1 MSTTEQEL
9 PGPVLDYLSGQNT
22 LTLATA
28 SPTGTPH
35 AATFLY
41 VNDGPSLYFWS
52 KSSAE
57 SSRHIEQNPLVAFTI
72 DEYTSD
78 LTQTRGV
85 QGIGECSVL
94 LSGEQIARVADLFGQ
109 KFPSL
114 APGATMSIS
123 FYRITPTEIQF
134 IDNRRNRSLSSPG
147 VFGAEFHRERSY
159 SVFSGLPTQ
168 TAKTISASLQVLDA
182 EPDAVV
188 ARQGG
193 PADKF
198 FIVVDGELEVTR
210 EEAGST
216 ETVSTLGPGELFG
229 EMAILFDRPR
239 GTSARATKPTKLLVL
254 DGATFRSV
262 VAQSLGTTP
271 DFDQIIRDR
280 IGAAP
285 STA

>member
-1 MSTTEQEL
+1 MNTTEQEL
-9 PGPVLDYLSGQNT
+9 PGPVLEYLSAQNT
-22 LTLATA
+22 LTLATS

-41 VNDGPSLYFWS
+41 VNEGPSLYFWS
-52 KSSAE
+52 KASTE
-57 SSRHIEQNPLVAFTI
+57 SSRHIEQNPLVAFTV
-72 DEYTSD
+72 DEYADD
-78 LTQTRGV
+78 LSQTRGV

-94 LSGEQIARVADLFGQ
+94 LSGEQIARVAALFGD

-114 APGATMSIS
+114 SPGATMSIS

-134 IDNRRNRSLSSPG
+134 IDNRRSRSLSSPG

-159 SVFSGLPTQ
+159 SVFGGLPTQ
-168 TAKTISASLQVLDA
+168 TAKSISASLQVVDA
-182 EPDAVV
+182 VPDTVV

-210 EEAGST
+210 EEGGST
-216 ETVSTLGPGELFG
+216 EVVASVGPGDLFG
-229 EMAILFDRPR
+229 EMAILFDKPR

-254 DGATFRSV
+254 DSDTFRSV
-262 VAQSLGTTP
+262 VAQALGTSP

>member
-1 MSTTEQEL
+1 MGTTEQEL
-9 PGPVLDYLSGQNT
+9 PGEVLEYVSAQNT

-28 SPTGTPH
+28 SPSGTPH

-41 VNDGPSLYFWS
+41 VNEGPSLYFWS
-52 KSSAE
+52 KSSTE
-57 SSRHIEQNPLVAFTI
+57 SARHIEQNPLVAFTI
-72 DEYTSD
+72 DEYTDD

-85 QGIGECSVL
+85 QGIGECSPL

-123 FYRITPTEIQF
+123 FFRITPTEIQF
-134 IDNRRNRSLSSPG
+134 IDNRRSRSLSSPG
-147 VFGAEFHRERSY
+147 VFGADFHRERSY
-159 SVFSGLPTQ
+159 SVFGGLPTQ
-168 TAKTISASLQVLDA
+168 TAKTISAALQMVDA
-182 EPDAVV
+182 DPDTVV

-210 EEAGST
+210 EEMGSS
-216 ETVSTLGPGELFG
+216 ETVATLGPGDLFG
-229 EMAILFDRPR
+229 EMAILFDKPR

-254 DGATFRSV
+254 DSATFRSV

-280 IGAAP
+280 IGAAA